1 FLDYKDCQICH
12 IGGFCSGGCKL
23 SADIDFVKQCEME
36 KKEFEKF
43 VEAILIPQVREKLN
57 RND

>member
-1 FLDYKDCQICH
+1 YKHCQICH